1 MQNAEILSK
10 SRKISPAELENPENL
25 NFSEFHVK
33 IDIFQAITIEPGC
46 YFIDFL
52 LNEALADPKKSE
64 FLVKSEID
72 KYRGSGGVRIEDD
85 VIIRASGNENLSDLP
100 RTVEEIENFMASGG
114 EWTEKV
120 IESRVS
126 DFLSK

>member
-1 MQNAEILSK
+1 MPK
-10 SRKISPAELENPENL
+10 FYRKVEKLAPRSWKIQKTSIFPN
-25 NFSEFHVK
+25 FHVK